1 MSHPPERTIH
11 GPSAGSLH
19 KSPIVPMGPLLAL
32 LRAPARS
39 TKRLARNTPARRIN
53 RVDDMLVGSACASTL
68 QAHQAPPG
76 DAGTTPGSSDRARR
90 DEQNS
95 GDGPS
100 GRSRGRTAQ
109 HAERGRPHGRP
120 RDVVCVVGKGGEG
133 RRTARAKGWR
143 RLDGRSL
150 PRRGEVQR
158 RCACA
163 RGVGGYQARASHA
176 MRGMRGGEEALA
188 GPAAVRRELEEL
200 VV

>member
-1 MSHPPERTIH
+1 MTAGSTRGAVPYISMSHPPERTIH

-39 TKRLARNTPARRIN
+39 TKRLPRNTPARRIN

-150 PRRGEVQR
+150 PRRGEVRR
-158 RCACA
+158 RCVVEGLCTG
-163 RGVGGYQARASHA
+163 RGRLSSASEP
-176 MRGMRGGEEALA
+176 RDERNA
-188 GPAAVRRELEEL
+188 GW
-200 VV
+200 